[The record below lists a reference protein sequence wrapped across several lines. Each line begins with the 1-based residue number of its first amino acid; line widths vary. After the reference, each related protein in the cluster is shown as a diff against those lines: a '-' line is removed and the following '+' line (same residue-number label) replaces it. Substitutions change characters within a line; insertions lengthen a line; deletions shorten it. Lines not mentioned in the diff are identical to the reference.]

1 MKANDSLPRES
12 TINSR
17 KKYFAEF
24 SGGIKSVFCNSTMCG
39 VCLCAYVYAFIYLY
53 LDYIEFFASHIK
65 KKKESNPVTV
75 KMPTDGVSIHV
86 DKCQWEDQSTLCS
99 GCPLLRGPA
108 RVTLCCSRFYTP
120 ACDSVCST
128 SCSVSFLFQD
138 TLLFLLAAKPGWM
151 ARLWLLGSYV
161 LYLG

>member
-17 KKYFAEF
+17 KKKYFAEF

-65 KKKESNPVTV
+65 KKK
-75 KMPTDGVSIHV
+75 KKAI
-86 DKCQWEDQSTLCS
+86 Q
-99 GCPLLRGPA
+99 
-108 RVTLCCSRFYTP
+108 
-120 ACDSVCST
+120 
-128 SCSVSFLFQD
+128 
-138 TLLFLLAAKPGWM
+138 
-151 ARLWLLGSYV
+151 
-161 LYLG
+161 